1 MQTTPA
7 TSALRR
13 APAAARALCARWV
26 GEERAL
32 DVLIALSCFGLMV
45 LDVPGLAKA
54 DNSLNSYTAPPVL
67 ALGAATLLFR
77 RRWPWLPYVVAL
89 GYLGWLHQLNLV
101 QFALYSLGR
110 FRGRRAAVLATIGY
124 IAVAYVLF
132 NLPGW
137 PDSRGET
144 LSSFLAI
151 VVPVGVLA
159 SGVGISAYRHD
170 LVRELE
176 VQRGRTAAL
185 QAVQAERVSVARDVH
200 DMVGRELTML
210 AVRSEV
216 LAIRAR
222 NEPHHKDFEEL
233 ADTARRAHLMLNEI
247 IVRRADERTATPGLD
262 GLAALAEE
270 SRGAGTPVGLD
281 IAAAA
286 HRLSPLR
293 QAAVYRVVQECLTN
307 AVKHAQG
314 EPVSVT
320 IRLADGNLVV
330 TVLNPLPASAPVK
343 EPVSTGTGTFS
354 MRERVESMG
363 GTLTTTRTA
372 TTYEVRATLP
382 AGTRSG

>member
-1 MQTTPA
+1 MHTPPPP
-7 TSALRR
+7 SAPQR
-13 APAAARALCARWV
+13 ALAAARAVGTRWV
-26 GEERAL
+26 GDQRAL
-32 DVLIALSCFGLMV
+32 DALIALSCFGLMV

-67 ALGAATLLFR
+67 AVGAATLLLR
-77 RRWPWLPYVVAL
+77 RRWPWLPYLVSL
-89 GYLGWLHQLNLV
+89 LFLGWLHQLNLV
-101 QFALYSLGR
+101 QFALYSVGR
-110 FRGRRAAVLATIGY
+110 FRGRRAGVLATIGY
-124 IAVAYVLF
+124 IAVAYILF

-137 PDSRGET
+137 PDTRGET

-170 LVRELE
+170 LVHELE
-176 VQRGRTAAL
+176 AQRAETSAL

-216 LAIRAR
+216 LAMRAR

-262 GLAALAEE
+262 GLSVLAEE
-270 SRGAGTPVGLD
+270 SSSAGTPVGLD
-281 IAAAA
+281 IEEAA

-307 AVKHAQG
+307 SVKHARG
-314 EPVSVT
+314 EPVAVT
-320 IRLADGNLVV
+320 IRLVGAHLVV
-330 TVLNPLPASAPVK
+330 TVQNPLPRSAPVK
-343 EPVSTGTGTFS
+343 DPVSTGTGTFS

-363 GTLTTTRTA
+363 GSLATTRTD

-382 AGTRSG
+382 AGAVG

>member
-1 MQTTPA
+1 MHTPPPP
-7 TSALRR
+7 SAPQR
-13 APAAARALCARWV
+13 ALAAARAVGTRWV
-26 GEERAL
+26 GDQRAL
-32 DVLIALSCFGLMV
+32 DALIALSCFGLMV

-67 ALGAATLLFR
+67 AVGAATLLLR
-77 RRWPWLPYVVAL
+77 RRWPWLPYLVSL
-89 GYLGWLHQLNLV
+89 LFLGWLHQLNLV
-101 QFALYSLGR
+101 QFALYSVGR
-110 FRGRRAAVLATIGY
+110 FRGRRAGGLATIGY
-124 IAVAYVLF
+124 IAVAYILF

-137 PDSRGET
+137 PDTRGET

-170 LVRELE
+170 LVHELE
-176 VQRGRTAAL
+176 AQRAETSAL

-216 LAIRAR
+216 LAMRAR

-262 GLAALAEE
+262 GLPVLAEE
-270 SRGAGTPVGLD
+270 SSSAGTPVGLD
-281 IAAAA
+281 IEEAA

-307 AVKHAQG
+307 SVKHARG
-314 EPVSVT
+314 EPVAVT
-320 IRLADGNLVV
+320 IRLVGAHLVV
-330 TVLNPLPASAPVK
+330 TVQNPLPRSAPVK
-343 EPVSTGTGTFS
+343 DPVSTGTGTFS

-363 GTLTTTRTA
+363 GSLATTRTD

-382 AGTRSG
+382 AGTVG

>member
-1 MQTTPA
+1 MHTPPSP
-7 TSALRR
+7 SA
-13 APAAARALCARWV
+13 PQRALAAVRAAGTRWV

-45 LDVPGLAKA
+45 LDVPGLARA

-77 RRWPWLPYVVAL
+77 RRWPWLPYLVAL
-89 GYLGWLHQLNLV
+89 FYLGWLHQLNLV

-110 FRGRRAAVLATIGY
+110 FRGRRAAVLATGAY
-124 IAVAYVLF
+124 IVVAYALF

-137 PDSRGET
+137 PDTRGET

-176 VQRGRTAAL
+176 AQRAQHAAL
-185 QAVQAERVSVARDVH
+185 HAVQVERVSVARDVH

-216 LAIRAR
+216 LAMRAR

-262 GLAALAEE
+262 GLHALAEE

-281 IAAAA
+281 IEPAA

-307 AVKHAQG
+307 SVKHARG
-314 EPVSVT
+314 EPVAVT
-320 IRLADGNLVV
+320 IRLAEGDLVV
-330 TVLNPLPASAPVK
+330 TVQNPLPRSGPVK
-343 EPVSTGTGTFS
+343 APVSTGTGTFS

-363 GTLTTTRTA
+363 GSLATTRTD

-382 AGTRSG
+382 AGAVG

>member
-1 MQTTPA
+1 MHTPPSP
-7 TSALRR
+7 SAPQR
-13 APAAARALCARWV
+13 ALAAARAVSTRWV
-26 GEERAL
+26 GDQRAL
-32 DVLIALSCFGLMV
+32 DALIALSCFGLMV

-67 ALGAATLLFR
+67 AVGAATLLLR
-77 RRWPWLPYVVAL
+77 RRWPWLPYLVSL
-89 GYLGWLHQLNLV
+89 LFLGWLHQLNLV
-101 QFALYSLGR
+101 QFALYSVGR
-110 FRGRRAAVLATIGY
+110 FRGRRAGVLATIGY

-137 PDSRGET
+137 PDTRGET

-170 LVRELE
+170 LVHELE
-176 VQRGRTAAL
+176 AQRAETTAL

-216 LAIRAR
+216 LAMRAR

-262 GLAALAEE
+262 GLPVLAEE
-270 SRGAGTPVGLD
+270 SRSAGTPVGLD
-281 IAAAA
+281 IEEAA

-307 AVKHAQG
+307 SVKHARG
-314 EPVSVT
+314 EPVAVT
-320 IRLADGNLVV
+320 IRLAAGDLVV
-330 TVLNPLPASAPVK
+330 TVQNPLPRSAPVK
-343 EPVSTGTGTFS
+343 DPVSTGTGTFS

-363 GTLTTTRTA
+363 GSLATTRTD

-382 AGTRSG
+382 AGTVG

>member
-1 MQTTPA
+1 MHIPPSR
-7 TSALRR
+7 SAPHR
-13 APAAARALCARWV
+13 ALAAARAAGIRWA
-26 GEERAL
+26 GEDRAL
-32 DVLIALSCFGLMV
+32 DVLIALSCFALMV
-45 LDVPGLAKA
+45 LDLPGLAKA
-54 DNSLNSYTAPPVL
+54 DNSLNPYTAPPVL
-67 ALGAATLLFR
+67 ALGAATLLLR
-77 RRWPWLPYVVAL
+77 RSRPWVPYLVSL
-89 GYLGWLHQLNLV
+89 LFLGWLHQLNLV
-101 QFALYSLGR
+101 QFALYSIGR
-110 FRGRRAAVLATIGY
+110 FRGRRAGILATCAY

-137 PDSRGET
+137 PDTRGET

-159 SGVGISAYRHD
+159 CGVGVSAYRHD
-170 LVRELE
+170 LVHELE
-176 VQRGRTAAL
+176 AQRAETSAL

-216 LAIRAR
+216 LAVRAR

-247 IVRRADERTATPGLD
+247 IVRRADARTATPGID
-262 GLAALAEE
+262 GLHALAEE

-281 IAAAA
+281 IEEAA

-314 EPVSVT
+314 EPVAVT
-320 IRLADGNLVV
+320 IRLAGGDLVV
-330 TVLNPLPASAPVK
+330 TVQNPLPRSAPVK
-343 EPVSTGTGTFS
+343 APVSTGTGTFS

-363 GTLTTTRTA
+363 GSLATTRTDTA
-372 TTYEVRATLP
+372 YEVRATLP
-382 AGTRSG
+382 AGAVG

>member
-1 MQTTPA
+1 MHTPLP
-7 TSALRR
+7 TSAPQR
-13 APAAARALCARWV
+13 ALAAARATGTRWV

-45 LDVPGLAKA
+45 LDVPGLARS

-67 ALGAATLLFR
+67 ALGAATLLLR
-77 RRWPWLPYVVAL
+77 RRWPWLPYLVAL
-89 GYLGWLHQLNLV
+89 VFLGWLHQLNLV

-110 FRGRRAAVLATIGY
+110 FRGRRAGILATCGY

-137 PDSRGET
+137 PDIRGET

-170 LVRELE
+170 LVHELE
-176 VQRGRTAAL
+176 VQRAESAAL
-185 QAVQAERVSVARDVH
+185 HAVQAERVSVARDVH

-216 LAIRAR
+216 LAVRAR

-247 IVRRADERTATPGLD
+247 IVRRADERTATPGID
-262 GLAALAEE
+262 GLHALAEE
-270 SRGAGTPVGLD
+270 SRLAGTPVGLD
-281 IAAAA
+281 IEEAA

-307 AVKHAQG
+307 SVKHARG
-314 EPVSVT
+314 EPVAVT
-320 IRLADGNLVV
+320 IRLAAGDLVV
-330 TVLNPLPASAPVK
+330 TVQNPLPRSAPVK
-343 EPVSTGTGTFS
+343 APVSTGTGTFS

-363 GTLTTTRTA
+363 GSLATTRTD

-382 AGTRSG
+382 AGAIG

>member
-1 MQTTPA
+1 MRTPPSP
-7 TSALRR
+7 SAPQR
-13 APAAARALCARWV
+13 ALAAARAVSTRWV
-26 GEERAL
+26 GDQRAL
-32 DVLIALSCFGLMV
+32 DALIALSCFGLMV

-67 ALGAATLLFR
+67 AVGAATLLLR
-77 RRWPWLPYVVAL
+77 RRWPWLPYLVSL
-89 GYLGWLHQLNLV
+89 LFLGWLHQLNLV
-101 QFALYSLGR
+101 QFALYSVGR
-110 FRGRRAAVLATIGY
+110 FRGRRAGVLATIGY

-137 PDSRGET
+137 PDTRGET

-170 LVRELE
+170 LVHELE
-176 VQRGRTAAL
+176 AQRAETTAL

-216 LAIRAR
+216 LAMRAR

-262 GLAALAEE
+262 GLPVLAEE
-270 SRGAGTPVGLD
+270 SRSAGTPVGLD
-281 IAAAA
+281 IEEAA

-307 AVKHAQG
+307 SVKHARG
-314 EPVSVT
+314 EPVAVT
-320 IRLADGNLVV
+320 IRLAAGDLVV
-330 TVLNPLPASAPVK
+330 TVQNPLPRSAPVK
-343 EPVSTGTGTFS
+343 DPVSTGTGTFS

-363 GTLTTTRTA
+363 GSLATTRTD

-382 AGTRSG
+382 AGTVG